1 MLAASP
7 SVFFGAP
14 APHSPHQEG
23 DNTLPDFTLPLVDM
37 AEMDK
42 PVMVVTVTD
51 IRMMSHVRA
60 AGRGH
65 RFIPASPSA
74 PQTPPTLPLGAPQG
88 PYTSPHA
95 PGIATTFPQGVLG
108 DGEPGA
114 AVLPAIRR
122 STHRFPP
129 GR

>member
-1 MLAASP
+1 MPPEAAGAPQGVSCLP
-7 SVFFGAP
+7 HPVFFGAP

-65 RFIPASPSA
+65 CFVPASPPA
-74 PQTPPTLPLGAPQG
+74 P
-88 PYTSPHA
+88 
-95 PGIATTFPQGVLG
+95 
-108 DGEPGA
+108 
-114 AVLPAIRR
+114 
-122 STHRFPP
+122 
-129 GR
+129 